1 MAIGPVQLLVLGF
14 NHPNFHG
21 EITEELERLRES
33 DTIRVIDA
41 LAVHKDAD
49 GELEVAHLSNLTEE
63 EAVELGTKVGAL
75 IGLGIEGEEGL
86 EKGAEAGAEAAADGV
101 EIFSDEQ
108 AWDVLADI
116 PDDSAA
122 ALLLIEHHWAVPLRD
137 AIARAGGSGSATGSS
152 ARWTWSRSGSWRP
165 RRPRSCTPWR
175 RRLQNPSR
183 DGYHCHELEV
193 RGGTDVWI
201 PQGRAAHRAA
211 HRSTRRPPP
220 LGVAHRSRPCRRDRQ
235 WPAEAGVRLR
245 GGSGSPA
252 APAGRLA
259 HEVGR
264 YRGRASLAT
273 VEVGA
278 ERRHCV
284 PGRPRQPGHRRAIH
298 RGLERSRS
306 DTMDDASAP
315 STGVVPCLRR

>member
-1 MAIGPVQLLVLGF
+1 LPPRWFAVSAVARRRLVVEHRPAASSSCLTGR
-14 NHPNFHG
+14 HQ
-21 EITEELERLRES
+21 
-33 DTIRVIDA
+33 VVA
-41 LAVHKDAD
+41 LARA
-49 GELEVAHLSNLTEE
+49 VAAPAPHLRV
-63 EAVELGTKVGAL
+63 APGA
-75 IGLGIEGEEGL
+75 GHRRAPQTGP
-86 EKGAEAGAEAAADGV
+86 ARPRPPVAAGA
-101 EIFSDEQ
+101 SS
-108 AWDVLADI
+108 
-116 PDDSAA
+116 P
-122 ALLLIEHHWAVPLRD
+122 
-137 AIARAGGSGSATGSS
+137 ARAGGSGSATGSS

-220 LGVAHRSRPCRRDRQ
+220 LGVAHRSRPRRCDRQ

-245 GGSGSPA
+245 GGPGSPA

-259 HEVGR
+259 QEAVR